1 MIDMDKEHIALVRA
15 SRFVSEIELNY
26 HRWILNNYI
35 TIENVVEY
43 YTMVAKAQAYCV
55 YRISSAY
62 GISFKPNNNFYIDMR
77 KIK

>member
-1 MIDMDKEHIALVRA
+1 MDTGHIALVRA

-35 TIENVVEY
+35 TTENIVKY
-43 YTMVAKAQAYCV
+43 YTMVAKGQAYCV
-55 YRISSAY
+55 YRIHSE
-62 GISFKPNNNFYIDMR
+62 PDDNFYIDMR